1 MPGNSSERKL
11 GNYSVYF
18 VCFPPLRDNCV
29 ALFDVQCLKTVV
41 SYILSCF
48 AVVSDMRVNLVS
60 GLDEDTQVDVSK
72 GQHDAELRP
81 LANNYPQIVS
91 NVIEST
97 LK

>member
-1 MPGNSSERKL
+1 MPGNSSGRKL

-29 ALFDVQCLKTVV
+29 ALFDVQCLNTVV

-48 AVVSDMRVNLVS
+48 SVVSDRRVNLVS
-60 GLDEDTQVDVSK
+60 GHEDTQVDVSK
-72 GQHDAELRP
+72 DQHDEELRP

-91 NVIEST
+91 NVTEST